1 MFTPQTNY
9 CPGGWGDETP
19 ATLLEGDHVHET
31 TTRRL
36 ASLAAGAIVLPLA
49 LAACSSSDSGS
60 GGGGEAAQQCGS
72 GAGVGKASGGSIK
85 IGFQG
90 PLSGTSQQLGINAV
104 DGIKVAV
111 DQANKTAGLPFKL
124 DLITSDDQ
132 GSPDQGPTAAQQ
144 LVDKGVVAV
153 VGPMFSGATKASE
166 PVFCQNGVL
175 SVSPSAT
182 NPSLTS
188 LGFSQFV
195 RVIAPDTVQG
205 KGAADYIVKTLKA
218 KKVFSLDDKSEYGT
232 GLSSALEA
240 QLRADGAQ
248 VVHDGINPTK
258 DYTSE
263 ATKIV
268 GEKPDVLYYSGYYPE
283 LALLA
288 KALKA
293 KGYTGKLM
301 SGDGANDDQYTA
313 QAGADVANGTY
324 LTCPCG
330 DANTDPK
337 AKTFVGQYTQL
348 NNNAKP
354 GTYSGEAYDATNAL
368 IQVLKQLGPNA
379 DRATVEDAYKK
390 IDFTGL
396 TKQIKFQPNGEVT
409 GTAVY
414 MYQVANGQRK
424 VLGLTQDLINQ

>member
-1 MFTPQTNY
+1 
-9 CPGGWGDETP
+9 
-19 ATLLEGDHVHET
+19 VRKS

-49 LAACSSSDSGS
+49 MTACSSSSSSS
-60 GGGGEAAQQCGS
+60 GGGGGSAGGQCGS
-72 GAGVGKASGGSIK
+72 GAGVGKASGGTIK
-85 IGFQG
+85 VGFQG
-90 PLSGTSQQLGINAV
+90 PLSGDNQQLGINAV
-104 DGIKVAV
+104 DGMKVAI
-111 DQANKTAGLPFKL
+111 DQANKTAGLPYKL
-124 DLITSDDQ
+124 ELVTSDDM

-182 NPSLTS
+182 NPALTS
-188 LGFSQFV
+188 LGFSNFV

-205 KGAADYIVKTLKA
+205 KAAADYVVKSLQA

-240 QLRADGAQ
+240 QLRTDGAQ

-268 GEKPDVLYYSGYYPE
+268 GEKPDVLYYSGYYAE

-293 KGYTGKLM
+293 KGFTGKIV
-301 SGDGANDDQYTA
+301 SGDGANDDQYIK
-313 QAGADVANGTY
+313 QAGADVANGSY
-324 LTCPCG
+324 LTCACG
-330 DANTDPK
+330 DANSDPK
-337 AKTFVGQYTQL
+337 AKSFVTQYAAL
-348 NNNAKP
+348 NANAKP

-368 IQVLKQLGPNA
+368 VQVLKGLGPNA
-379 DRATVEDAYKK
+379 DRATTLAAYKK
-390 IDFTGL
+390 VNFTGL
-396 TKQIKFQPNGEVT
+396 TKQVVFQPSGEVQ
-409 GTAVY
+409 GDAVY
-414 MYQVANGQRK
+414 IYLVTNGQRK
-424 VLGLTQDLINQ
+424 VLGLTKNLIK

>member
-1 MFTPQTNY
+1 MRKS
-9 CPGGWGDETP
+9 
-19 ATLLEGDHVHET
+19 

-36 ASLAAGAIVLPLA
+36 ASLATGVMVLPLA
-49 LAACSSSDSGS
+49 LAACSSSSNSGS
-60 GGGGEAAQQCGS
+60 GGGGSQAQCGS
-72 GAGVGKASGGSIK
+72 GAGVGKASGGTIK

-90 PLSGTSQQLGINAV
+90 PLSGDNQQLGINAV
-104 DGIKVAV
+104 DGMKVAV
-111 DQANKTAGLPFKL
+111 DQANKTAGLPYKL
-124 DLITSDDQ
+124 ELVTSDDM

-175 SVSPSAT
+175 SISPSAT
-182 NPSLTS
+182 NPALTS

-205 KGAADYIVKTLKA
+205 KAAADYIVKTLKA

-232 GLSSALEA
+232 GLSSAREP
-240 QLRADGAQ
+240 QLRTDGAQ

-268 GEKPDVLYYSGYYPE
+268 GENPDALYYSGYYAE
-283 LALLA
+283 FALLA

-293 KGYTGKLM
+293 KGFKGKLI
-301 SGDGANDDQYTA
+301 SGDGSNDDQYIA
-313 QAGADVANGTY
+313 QAGADVANGSY
-324 LTCPCG
+324 LTCACG
-330 DANTDPK
+330 DANSDPK
-337 AKTFVGQYTQL
+337 AKDFVGQYAQI

-368 IQVLKQLGPNA
+368 VQVLKQLGPNA
-379 DRATVEDAYKK
+379 DRATTLDAYKK
-390 IDFTGL
+390 VNFTGL
-396 TKQIKFQPNGEVT
+396 TKQVVFQPNGEEQ
-409 GTAVY
+409 GDAVY
-414 MYQVANGQRK
+414 VYQVENGQRK
-424 VLGLTQDLINQ
+424 VLGLTKDLVK

>member
-1 MFTPQTNY
+1 MR
-9 CPGGWGDETP
+9 
-19 ATLLEGDHVHET
+19 ET

-36 ASLAAGAIVLPLA
+36 ASLAVGAMVLPLA
-49 LAACSSSDSGS
+49 LTACSSSSSGGSGGS
-60 GGGGEAAQQCGS
+60 GGGAAAQCGS
-72 GAGVGKASGGSIK
+72 GAGVGKPSGGTIK
-85 IGFQG
+85 VGFQG
-90 PLSGTSQQLGINAV
+90 PLSGDNQQLGINAV
-104 DGIKVAV
+104 DGMKVAV
-111 DQANKTAGLPFKL
+111 DQANKTSGLPYKL
-124 DLITSDDQ
+124 ELVTSDDM

-188 LGFSQFV
+188 LGFSNFV

-205 KGAADYIVKTLKA
+205 KAVADYIVKTQKA

-232 GLSSALEA
+232 GLSSALEP

-263 ATKIV
+263 ATKVV
-268 GEKPDVLYYSGYYPE
+268 GENPDVLYYSGYYAE
-283 LALLA
+283 FALLA

-293 KGYTGKLM
+293 KGFKGKLM
-301 SGDGANDDQYTA
+301 SGDGSNDDQYIS
-313 QAGADVANGTY
+313 QAGADVANGSY
-324 LTCPCG
+324 LSCACG
-330 DANTDPK
+330 DANSDPK
-337 AKTFVGQYTQL
+337 AKGFVSQYAAL
-348 NNNAKP
+348 NANAKP

-368 IQVLKQLGPNA
+368 VEVLKGLGANA
-379 DRATVEDAYKK
+379 DRATTLDAYKK
-390 IDFTGL
+390 VNFNGL
-396 TKQIKFQPNGEVT
+396 TKQVVFQPNGEVQ
-409 GTAVY
+409 GDAVY
-414 MYQVANGQRK
+414 IYQVTNGQRK
-424 VLGLTQDLINQ
+424 VLGLTKDLNK

>member
-1 MFTPQTNY
+1 MRKS
-9 CPGGWGDETP
+9 
-19 ATLLEGDHVHET
+19 
-31 TTRRL
+31 TTRRV
-36 ASLAAGAIVLPLA
+36 ASLAAGALVLPLA
-49 LAACSSSDSGS
+49 LTACSSSSNPSSS
-60 GGGGEAAQQCGS
+60 GGGSAGAQCGS
-72 GAGVGKASGGSIK
+72 GAGVGKASNGTLK
-85 IGFQG
+85 VGFQG
-90 PLSGTSQQLGINAV
+90 PLSGDNQQLGINAV
-104 DGIKVAV
+104 DGMKVAI
-111 DQANKTAGLPFKL
+111 DQVNKANTLPYKL
-124 DLITSDDQ
+124 ELVTSDDM

-182 NPSLTS
+182 NPALTS
-188 LGFSQFV
+188 LGFSNFV

-205 KGAADYIVKTLKA
+205 KAAADYIVKTLQA

-240 QLRADGAQ
+240 QLRTDGAQ

-268 GEKPDVLYYSGYYPE
+268 GENPDVLYYSGYYAE

-293 KGYTGKLM
+293 KGFKGKII
-301 SGDGANDDQYTA
+301 SGDGANDDQYIS
-313 QAGADVANGTY
+313 QAGADVANGSY
-324 LTCPCG
+324 LTCACG
-330 DANTDPK
+330 DANSDPK
-337 AKTFVGQYTQL
+337 AKTFVTQYAAL

-368 IQVLKQLGPNA
+368 VEVLKGLGANA
-379 DRATVEDAYKK
+379 DRATTLDAYKK
-390 IDFTGL
+390 VNFTGL
-396 TKQIKFQPNGEVT
+396 TKQVVFQPSGEVQ
-409 GTAVY
+409 GDAVY
-414 MYQVANGQRK
+414 IYLVTNGQRK
-424 VLGLTQDLINQ
+424 VLGLTKDLVK